1 MNINAHVLSSQFV
14 LILWNAHILKAAC
27 KNNMERLEQ
36 LISKLK
42 EQFEKNVPHS
52 QMLTTVKQI
61 ESELSYAANK
71 PGAAY
76 GTAKVA
82 VVMPSSFKITSVQQ
96 EVIETKKEEIIAT
109 EIRHVTIEPKKK
121 DQNGWHF
128 DPMKDI
134 PTLAH
139 QEQGREL
146 NDVMGSNSQSLN
158 DRLKADITELAS
170 SLKDTPVRD
179 LKKAIGINDR
189 YVFISE
195 LFRGDEAM
203 YERSI
208 KTINN
213 FRILPEAEYWM
224 ERELKLKLGWDE
236 TRESARHFFQLVK
249 RRFS

>member
-1 MNINAHVLSSQFV
+1 
-14 LILWNAHILKAAC
+14 
-27 KNNMERLEQ
+27 MERLEQ
-36 LISKLK
+36 LICKLK
-42 EQFEKNVPHS
+42 EQFEKNVPHL
-52 QMLTTVKQI
+52 QMLVTVKQI
-61 ESELSYAANK
+61 EAELSHAANK
-71 PGAAY
+71 PGSIY
-76 GTAKVA
+76 STAKVA
-82 VVMPSSFKITSVQQ
+82 VVMPSSIKTATFEREVRETRQ
-96 EVIETKKEEIIAT
+96 EETAIT
-109 EIRHVTIEPKKK
+109 EIKQLSSDPKKK
-121 DQNGWHF
+121 EPNGWLF
-128 DPMKDI
+128 DPLKDI

-139 QEQGREL
+139 QEQAKEI
-146 NDVMGSNSQSLN
+146 NDVIGVNKQSLN
-158 DRLKADITELAS
+158 DKLKGDTRELAS

-236 TRESARHFFQLVK
+236 TRESAKHFFQLVR
-249 RRFS
+249 RRFA

>member
-1 MNINAHVLSSQFV
+1 
-14 LILWNAHILKAAC
+14 
-27 KNNMERLEQ
+27 MERLQQ
-36 LISKLK
+36 LISKLQ
-42 EQFEKNVPHS
+42 EQFEKNAPHS
-52 QMLTTVKQI
+52 QMLVTVKQI
-61 ESELSYAANK
+61 ESELSQTANK
-71 PGAAY
+71 QGSVY

-82 VVMPSSFKITSVQQ
+82 VVMPSSIKITSVQQ
-96 EVIETKKEEIIAT
+96 EVIETKQEEIRTTDVRQI
-109 EIRHVTIEPKKK
+109 TIEPKKK
-121 DQNGWHF
+121 DQNGWLF

-139 QEQGREL
+139 QEPAKEL
-146 NDVMGSNSQSLN
+146 NDVMGSNSESLN
-158 DRLKADITELAS
+158 DRLKADVRELAS
-170 SLKDTPVRD
+170 SLKDVPVKD
-179 LKKAIGINDR
+179 LRKAIGINDR